1 MAKVIVIGAGI
12 AGLAASIKLQNKGH
26 EVFLIEKNENVG
38 GLCSGFFVNDHY
50 VDICLHWLMGTQ
62 EGNNINDLW
71 NEVGA
76 LSNDVNI
83 ISLPSLGS
91 FEYEGTT
98 ITFHRDLDKAE
109 EEWMNISPID
119 KKAIHQF
126 FETVKAV
133 ANLMNIAMSK
143 DSRRAKAIDLIKL
156 SPLSKQ
162 IIMSMKQ
169 SREEYAQNF
178 VSPALKFAIT
188 HSQAGY
194 NNMFFFFDLYGIFS
208 KGNGDIPEGGALY
221 MVERMKN
228 KFLELGGTLL
238 LNRTVEEV
246 IVKDGKAH
254 AVKTNNGTLKA
265 DYVISAIDP
274 YYTYN
279 KLLKGKYSSRLY
291 KSLDSNI
298 DKNTISSCFNVYIT
312 VEGDISNIDVP
323 TGLHISPI
331 KVGEKET
338 DFMLVRPYYY
348 DSNFI
353 KDGKTV
359 ISLFIDQDHNDYM
372 FYRSLD
378 EKSYKKENERII
390 KDMID
395 SFLIRYHHFKEKTE
409 FLTCFGPIE
418 LNKRVN
424 TSYGSFQ
431 SFSFTN
437 KSTYYINNGK
447 IKGIKNMFLIG
458 QWTRSIGG
466 TPTALLSANEIV
478 KFIK

>member
-1 MAKVIVIGAGI
+1 MANVIVIGAGI
-12 AGLAASIKLQNKGH
+12 AGLTASIKLLNKGH
-26 EVFLIEKNENVG
+26 KVFLIEKNENVG

-62 EGNNINDLW
+62 TGNSVNDIW
-71 NEVGA
+71 REVGA
-76 LSNDVNI
+76 LSDDVKI
-83 ISLPSLGS
+83 LSLPTLGS

-98 ITFHRDLDKAE
+98 ITFHRDLNKAE
-109 EEWMNISPID
+109 AEWTEISPND

-133 ANLMNIAMSK
+133 ANLMKVAMGK
-143 DSRRAKAIDLIKL
+143 DSRKAKLMDIVKL
-156 SPLSKQ
+156 SPQSATIYK
-162 IIMSMKQ
+162 SMKQ

-178 VSPALKFAIT
+178 VSPALRFAIT
-188 HSQAGY
+188 HCQAGY

-208 KGNGDIPEGGALY
+208 KGNADLPEGGAYY

-238 LNRTVEEV
+238 LNTCAEE
-246 IVKDGKAH
+246 IIIKDEKAYT
-254 AVKTNNGTLKA
+254 VKTSHGLLNA

-279 KLLKGKYSSRLY
+279 KLLNGNYSSRLY
-291 KSLDSNI
+291 KSRDNAI

-312 VEGDISNIDVP
+312 VEGDISNLDVP

-331 KVGEKET
+331 KVGTKET
-338 DFMLVRPYYY
+338 DFMLVRPYHY
-348 DSNFI
+348 DSHFV

-359 ISLFIDQDHNDYM
+359 VSLFIDQDHNDYM
-372 FYRSLD
+372 YYHSLND
-378 EKSYKKENERII
+378 EDYKKEKERIT

-395 SFLIRYHHFKEKTE
+395 SFLLRYPEFKEKTG
-409 FLTCFGPIE
+409 FLTSFGPIE
-418 LNKRVN
+418 ISKRVN

-431 SFSFTN
+431 SFSFTD

-447 IKGIKNMFLIG
+447 IKGIENMFLIG

-478 KFIK
+478 KYIK